1 MNQQTSPTQYR
12 YCSRLFDEREIGQIR
27 RIIAADDRP
36 SHTEISR
43 RVCRKLH
50 WLRPNGKL
58 KDMSCRV
65 ALLRMEQDEL
75 ITLPPPANGNRNG
88 KIRIPFT
95 ELSKPKPPI
104 IGSAGQLSDLQLQA
118 VLTSRQSRLWN
129 ELIARYH
136 YLGYTPLPG
145 AQYRYLI
152 TDGNQ
157 PLGAIG
163 FGAAAWKMA
172 PRDHWIGRNS
182 DTQVNNLMYVDNN
195 NRFLLLPW
203 VRIKNLASKVLAI
216 AAKQLCID
224 WPQRYGHR
232 LLLLE
237 TLVETERF
245 AGTSYKAANWQYL
258 GKTKGRG
265 KLPRPNQPS
274 LPIKDIY
281 IYPLVPNATQLLRQ
295 SHLL

>member
-1 MNQQTSPTQYR
+1 MHYR
-12 YCSRLFDEREIGQIR
+12 YCSRLFDEKQIERIR
-27 RIIAADDRP
+27 RIIGADDRP
-36 SHTEISR
+36 SRTEISR
-43 RVCRKLH
+43 RVCRQLH
-50 WLRPNGKL
+50 WLRPDGRL

-65 ALLRMEQDEL
+65 ALLRMEKDEL
-75 ITLPPPANGNRNG
+75 ITLPPPANGNGNG
-88 KIRIPFT
+88 KISIPFT
-95 ELSKPKPPI
+95 ELSEEANPI
-104 IGSAGQLSDLQLQA
+104 VGNASQLADLQLKP
-118 VLTSRQSRLWN
+118 VLTPKQSRLWN

-172 PRDHWIGRNS
+172 PRDRWIGWSTSTRE
-182 DTQVNNLMYVDNN
+182 TNLIYVANN

-203 VRIKNLASKVLAI
+203 IRVKNLASKILAI
-216 AAKQLCID
+216 TANQLRVD
-224 WPQRYGHR
+224 WPRRYGHQ

-237 TLVETERF
+237 TLVETKRF

-265 KLPRPNQPS
+265 KLPRPNQTP

-281 IYPLVPNATQLLRQ
+281 TYPLVMQQHSYANPAPTYVNE
-295 SHLL
+295 